1 MFDFAASRPRR
12 RPSITPMIDVVFLL
26 LVLFMLMVRFGD
38 ERALSLETAGGD
50 VYSGPPRLVEVLPEA
65 LSLNGVAMAPRE
77 LLLELV
83 RISGSGSDP
92 VVLRPAQD
100 TSLQR
105 LIDVMTLMEAAGF
118 RNLSIAE
125 ARP

>member
-1 MFDFAASRPRR
+1 
-12 RPSITPMIDVVFLL
+12 MIDIVFLL
-26 LVLFMLMVRFGD
+26 LVLFMLMVRFGG
-38 ERALSLETAGGD
+38 ERALPLETAGEGD
-50 VYSGPPRLVEVLPEA
+50 YSGPPRLVEVLPGG
-65 LSLNGVAMAPRE
+65 LTLNGVAMEPRD

-92 VVLRPAQD
+92 VVLRPSQE

-118 RNLSIAE
+118 RNLSISE